1 MNAVFF
7 RNCLAVSV
15 LALFTLAARAQDIT
29 VQELERK
36 LQQRDNT
43 IIELLDRVEALEQRV
58 GVRRQTKQPDESL
71 EQDNAPPS
79 KADITQSP
87 GAVVVEEGAA
97 ERALERSLTRAGV
110 LLLPT
115 GVLEIEPG
123 LIYSRQ
129 EDTSPDFV
137 TADDQILPSE
147 TELKVMS
154 LTADL
159 ALRLGLPWDSQ
170 LEVGLPYRW
179 SEVESV
185 TNVGFVPIDSSKRSD
200 NGLGDLRVGLAKT
213 LLREGLWRPDVVG
226 RFTWDTD
233 SGETGGF
240 EEFRTSLSALKRQDP
255 LTFVGGLSYEYTS
268 RDGEIKPGV
277 ATSVNFG
284 SYIALSPETSLNFI
298 FSATHQNETEQS
310 GSKIDGSDRDFG
322 TLVIGGSTLLGPG
335 TLLHFSVGVGLTDD
349 AEDFTVSMSLPI
361 RLDGR
366 LF

>member
-1 MNAVFF
+1 MNAEFF
-7 RNCLAVSV
+7 RNCLAVWV
-15 LALFTLAARAQDIT
+15 LALFTLAAQAQDMP
-29 VQELERK
+29 VQELERR

-43 IIELLDRVEALEQRV
+43 IIELLDRVEALEKRV
-58 GVRRQTKQPDESL
+58 GVRRQAKQPDEYL
-71 EQDNAPPS
+71 EQDIAPPS
-79 KADITQSP
+79 KADIAQSP

-123 LIYSRQ
+123 IIYSRR
-129 EDTSPDFV
+129 EDTSPGFV
-137 TADDQILPSE
+137 TSDNQILPSE
-147 TELKVMS
+147 TELNAMS

-179 SEVESV
+179 REVESV
-185 TNVGFVPIDSSKRSD
+185 TNIGFVPTDSTKRSD
-200 NGLGDLRVGLAKT
+200 NGFGDLRVGFAKT
-213 LLREGLWRPDVVG
+213 LLREGLWRPDIVG

-268 RDGEIKPGV
+268 RDGEIKPGA

-284 SYIALSPETSLNFI
+284 SYIALSSETSLNFI

-310 GSKIDGSDRDFG
+310 GREIDGSGRDFG
-322 TLVIGGSTLLGPG
+322 TLVIGGSTLLAPG
-335 TLLHFSVGVGLTDD
+335 TLFHFSVGVGLTDD